1 LKSCAFAALALSL
14 CGPPKSQAGVF
25 LPGSPMLTVRCNHTA
40 TLLPNGKVLVA
51 GGDMTGTAE
60 LYDPA
65 TGNWTATG
73 AMSTAR
79 SHHAA
84 VLLNNGKVLVVGG
97 GRKTEWIASP
107 ETELYDPATGKW
119 RLTGALHTGSFFFTT
134 ATLLPDGKVLATGD
148 QEIGVDL
155 ASKATFE
162 ERAAQRVTQEGPSTS
177 EIYDPATETWAKT
190 LPMKTTFRWPTA
202 TLLKNGQVLLAGAQT
217 PGALH
222 SRDGNGKLL
231 GGRIGLFSGNPS
243 GAELYNPASGEWK
256 TISNAMSMID
266 NRFHTTTLLF
276 NGKALFVGEQND
288 LNPDSSDQI
297 FDPAGGTWS
306 AAASMTEQRGD
317 HTATVLRDGKV
328 LAVGGFGKS
337 QAGRLQLPPGHRD
350 TLSSAELYDPVSGR
364 WTLLPSHLATGRLWH
379 TATLLPDGEVLIAGG
394 HSPNGPISSTEIYD
408 PEYDKETPLR

>member
-1 LKSCAFAALALSL
+1 
-14 CGPPKSQAGVF
+14 
-25 LPGSPMLTVRCNHTA
+25 MLTVRCNHTA

-134 ATLLPDGKVLATGD
+134 ATLLPDGKVL
-148 QEIGVDL
+148 
-155 ASKATFE
+155 
-162 ERAAQRVTQEGPSTS
+162 
-177 EIYDPATETWAKT
+177 
-190 LPMKTTFRWPTA
+190 
-202 TLLKNGQVLLAGAQT
+202 
-217 PGALH
+217 
-222 SRDGNGKLL
+222 
-231 GGRIGLFSGNPS
+231 
-243 GAELYNPASGEWK
+243 
-256 TISNAMSMID
+256 
-266 NRFHTTTLLF
+266 
-276 NGKALFVGEQND
+276 
-288 LNPDSSDQI
+288 
-297 FDPAGGTWS
+297 
-306 AAASMTEQRGD
+306 
-317 HTATVLRDGKV
+317 
-328 LAVGGFGKS
+328 
-337 QAGRLQLPPGHRD
+337 
-350 TLSSAELYDPVSGR
+350 
-364 WTLLPSHLATGRLWH
+364 
-379 TATLLPDGEVLIAGG
+379 IAGG